1 MELGNTQA
9 CSPWSWKA
17 LYICSVIVL
26 GSCLTPILWVILFKD
41 ALKMMLQLI
50 DHCLSKKK
58 NLNKLSATHDRH
70 KAHSTVD
77 QLKMTTEGDF
87 VSGYS
92 CVT

>member
-1 MELGNTQA
+1 
-9 CSPWSWKA
+9 
-17 LYICSVIVL
+17 
-26 GSCLTPILWVILFKD
+26 
-41 ALKMMLQLI
+41 MMLQLI
-50 DHCLSKKK
+50 GHCLSKTK